1 MTTTDDQRGEGS
13 GPPPDRVAGRVGRPP
28 GLWPARRGGA
38 NGDADGGR
46 GALRT
51 ALGEEGAKGALV
63 AAVST
68 VVFLGVAVVLV
79 LSSDTWPKVRAQFF
93 SWEDAR
99 TVWPDI
105 WKGFQRNLWMF
116 VVAEVGILVVSLL
129 VAMVRSL
136 RGPAFFP
143 LRLLATIFVDLFR
156 GLPLYLVLILL
167 GFGVPALD
175 LDGVP
180 NSIWFW
186 GVASL
191 VLSYSAYTA
200 EVFRGAMDSVH
211 ESQRA
216 AARSLGLTQIQSL
229 WYAIV
234 PQAVRNAVPALLN
247 GLISLQ
253 KDVALVAVLGYREAL
268 READIYKS
276 RTFNY
281 TGFVVAAVLFLIV
294 SVPLARFTD
303 WYTER
308 DRRRREQRRS

>member
-1 MTTTDDQRGEGS
+1 MVE
-13 GPPPDRVAGRVGRPP
+13 PGRQHPQPHGVKPTRSHF
-28 GLWPARRGGA
+28 
-38 NGDADGGR
+38 
-46 GALRT
+46 
-51 ALGEEGAKGALV
+51 GEEGARSALI
-63 AAVST
+63 AAAST
-68 VVFLGVAVVLV
+68 VVFVAAIVALV
-79 LSSDTWPKVRAQFF
+79 LTSDTWPKVRQQFF
-93 SWEDAR
+93 NWDDAR
-99 TVWPDI
+99 TVWPAI

-116 VVAEVGILVVSLL
+116 AVAEVFILAGSLV

-143 LRLLATIFVDLFR
+143 IRALATIYVDLFR
-156 GLPLYLVLILL
+156 GLPLYLVLILM
-167 GFGVPALD
+167 GFGIPALD
-175 LDGVP
+175 IDGVP
-180 NSIWFW
+180 NSVWFW
-186 GVASL
+186 GVTAL

-216 AARSLGLTQIQSL
+216 AARSLGLTQVQTL

-234 PQAVRNAVPALLN
+234 PQAVRNAIPALLN

-281 TGFVVAAVLFLIV
+281 TGFVVAAVLFLII

-308 DRRRREQRRS
+308 DRRRRQQRAV